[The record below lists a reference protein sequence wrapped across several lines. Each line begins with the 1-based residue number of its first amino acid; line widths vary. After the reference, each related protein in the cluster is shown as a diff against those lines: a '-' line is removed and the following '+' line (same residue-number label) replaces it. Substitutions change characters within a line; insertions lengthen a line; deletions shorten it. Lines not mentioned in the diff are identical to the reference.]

1 MDLTTLLKSASNTMK
16 KLESDSSTK
25 PVQSATGGWNSW
37 GGGEDDAW
45 EDVAEMLPTRV
56 QTAPPKGSTEFQ
68 EQAQTE
74 LDKKLQTPDVQNKIE
89 ETQEV
94 RSKAGSAGGDD
105 ESAVVKDLRE
115 KVAESLKRAAAAEG
129 KLYVVSRERD
139 NLRRAA
145 DDQTSRGKEVEAKE
159 RKIQAILAEGEK
171 LSIRVAEKEA
181 AAKALKRDLKER
193 DAVIEELR
201 ALVATNEAK
210 LKNATNKQK
219 QLEASEH
226 AAREALANQEERLT
240 RAENDARSNSSN
252 SAALDAARVEL
263 ESLKKGHAHALEDQ
277 ARKLRAGH
285 DAVLGAVKLSTQKA
299 EDTMNK
305 AMMELETHLSKVIED
320 AGRREDQ
327 LRHEAEESRK
337 LAEELKARNEELVAA
352 IPNATRPL
360 VKQVEALRAAALNR
374 SRTTSAVERSQAE
387 QLRTTQAALNASQE
401 RERVVMQKL
410 TDLQSRATAIE
421 GQLKTAQAERKRAYA
436 ELESLR
442 EVHAKCLLDHQ
453 HQKDE
458 TVKLIRKLTKAKE
471 TAEHELSRD
480 RVAHITAL
488 EAVSKREESLREHI
502 TSLETQLQNTPRR
515 AAESNTPRQR
525 QSSSSLNVTSSLQVS
540 GSLDNLTAGSFSF
553 DEGDATEILS
563 DSYSTGVVYA
573 MDKLKL
579 ALRKRDGE
587 VTALQA
593 LLKRKEAASE
603 ALAEDVVKLT
613 SEVEQLKK
621 DHEDAPLFKKDLG
634 DLKRRHSALLELLG
648 EREERIAELDADLAD
663 VKQMYKEQIT
673 ELLMKLEN
681 VSR

>member
-1 MDLTTLLKSASNTMK
+1 MDLTTLLKGASNTMK
-16 KLESDSSTK
+16 KLESDSATK
-25 PVQSATGGWNSW
+25 PTQSAAGGWNSW

-45 EDVAEMLPTRV
+45 EDVAEMLPTRI
-56 QTAPPKGSTEFQ
+56 QTTSQKMSTEVDS
-68 EQAQTE
+68 EQGRIE
-74 LDKKLQTPDVQNKIE
+74 VKRKLQTHDGENKSTE
-89 ETQEV
+89 SQEM
-94 RSKAGSAGGDD
+94 RNDADDTSCDD
-105 ESAVVKDLRE
+105 ESAIIKSLRE
-115 KVAESLKRAAAAEG
+115 KVAEALKRAAAAEG

-145 DDQTSRGKEVEAKE
+145 DDQASRGREVESKE

-181 AAKALKRDLKER
+181 AARALKRDLKEQN
-193 DAVIEELR
+193 AVIEELR
-201 ALVATNEAK
+201 ALVAANEAK

-219 QLEASEH
+219 QLETSEN
-226 AAREALANQEERLT
+226 AAREALASQEERLT
-240 RAENDARSNSSN
+240 RAENAARSNSSN
-252 SAALDAARVEL
+252 SAALDAARAEL
-263 ESLKKGHAHALEDQ
+263 ESLRKSQANALEDQ

-285 DAVLGAVKLSTQKA
+285 EAVLGAVKMSTQKA
-299 EDTMNK
+299 EDTMDK

-327 LRHEAEESRK
+327 LRYEAEESRK

-360 VKQVEALRAAALNR
+360 VRQVEALQAAALNR
-374 SRTTSAVERSQAE
+374 SRTKSAVERSQAE
-387 QLRTTQAALNASQE
+387 QLRTAQAALNASQE
-401 RERVVMQKL
+401 RERVVKEKL
-410 TDLQSRATAIE
+410 TDLQNRATALE
-421 GQLKTAQAERKRAYA
+421 SQLKAAQSERKRACA

-442 EVHAKCLLDHQ
+442 EVHAKSLLDHQ
-453 HQKDE
+453 REKDE
-458 TVKLIRKLTKAKE
+458 TVKLLRKLTKAKE

-488 EAVSKREESLREHI
+488 EAVSKREESLRDQVA
-502 TSLETQLQNTPRR
+502 SLETQLQ
-515 AAESNTPRQR
+515 NTPRQR

-540 GSLDNLTAGSFSF
+540 GSLDNLSAGSFSF
-553 DEGDATEILS
+553 DEGGTTDILS
-563 DSYSTGVVYA
+563 DSYSSGVVYA

-579 ALRKRDGE
+579 TLRKRDGE
-587 VTALQA
+587 VSALQA
-593 LLKRKEAASE
+593 RLKRKEVASE

-621 DHEDAPLFKKDLG
+621 DHGDAPVLKKELG